1 MKEGSIG
8 AMDSLLSSS
17 LTLPQLVK
25 AQQSGPPVQPQP
37 SPYLQQ
43 VGRKWETK
51 KQRLKKKK
59 LLTKKKKLAKAMKK
73 EEDKMADLADSIMS
87 PCALDQ
93 LSVSKSFTKESKV
106 GGVIAES
113 SEFADELTLS
123 SRDDST
129 IDGIASATS
138 SVKQSF
144 LEQLLHFEV
153 LNADDSSLEGDD
165 DASLGSATLQT
176 QHTDNFKSYQP
187 PDDDDDASFVDTTKP
202 LPPLSPPEPS
212 SSIMSVPSSAAAPPG
227 TESALFASQTMSVAS
242 DYFDDPLTDAPVNL
256 SVVMEKTKSVVGKMI
271 VMKKSPLS
279 KIRSLLIAHY
289 QSFIPKQ
296 FVFTGN
302 PMSATNAIAR
312 KTEPFILVSDISLFR
327 SFDERGVANM
337 EIRIR
342 PKFKATLPFS
352 QCTNVEDFIRIS
364 KEENS
369 MRQRMAEAEL
379 CGAATVLGKLEGF
392 IRKYQLRLQ
401 DIFYGVDKSG
411 DGTLDGKEL
420 QLALKNIKCTIAD
433 DKMDTLVDFL
443 DDSGD
448 GTVDI
453 AELEEALRQFRR
465 VQKDSITQGIY
476 VSESL
481 KLTRKAVKKLWDS
494 NDNGPPI
501 SPRSKRL
508 GLLLDPINTLTK
520 PRDADTL
527 ARALES
533 TMTVTPQLYD
543 DYVEQVSLG
552 STSTPKSTRRS
563 SKRKHRH
570 RPKTRRLQITDSEIE
585 AVLEHLKLDAP
596 SSRIAY
602 TDFAAAMVSASAT
615 TKNIAEQVLKRCLE
629 LVLLLIDS
637 WKKQEAKMEINAMND
652 SPTLNDEDIDKVI
665 KFMDPNGDGIDA
677 RELEEAFRLVKRSAA
692 AEAMEPGAIS
702 CVSMLISHIKR
713 NNQKLDDLFFE
724 LDRSGDGIV
733 SHAEIADWLS
743 SFGVDIDD
751 INATLRYLDP
761 DNDGDMETDELASA
775 MRRAE
780 VTVGRIEIEEKEK
793 AIVMEKVAHADK
805 AVKKA
810 IAMQPDSFTDD
821 EINKLVQYL
830 DPSNDGSIDIG
841 ELEGAFRKSRRA
853 RAEKGLVQ
861 KGKKLLAKL
870 KTILDKKNWTVE
882 QWFSK
887 MDSSGASKSDGTC
900 TSREL
905 RLGLKKL
912 KDGKGKKELF
922 SEPDI
927 MKLVRFM
934 DPSGEGDIS
943 IEEAVIAFDKLG
955 KVSEDE
961 LMEQEIGHTM
971 MRLENFMK
979 EKGQRL
985 MDFFSAMDESGDG
998 NIDTEELTAGLKS
1011 LSEPSGAVK
1020 ALIKRRDEALE
1031 QQEMDRI
1038 ARKEEQAALN
1048 IQIEKAKS
1056 SGAADVLIMLENCM
1070 KDKGL
1075 RMTDLFREID
1085 KDGSGEITADE
1096 LRYGMKLMSEPKAE
1110 ALAPL
1115 RRAKEKLENQRRQLV
1130 EKMMAAQKFEDKV
1143 AVARQCGAD
1152 KVINKLESFMR
1163 RKQMRV
1169 KDLFFMIDKS
1179 GGGTADATELH
1190 AALKKAKLKM
1200 SLEDVE
1206 CLIGFMD
1213 TSGDGEIDKDELEL
1227 VIRDFRRF
1235 TYEQKNKHMLSAKKL
1250 PLTTMYGGLESIFVS
1265 TDVISGSLSRQDLNY
1280 GFRRLRGD
1288 ISMPSDPNNKVDEDD
1303 SSVAKDVLLRL
1314 GEWLD
1319 GRELTEFLGEYLG
1332 GDNYDEMSVEDL
1344 KKWLLNV
1351 TKKVTS
1357 KKAKALTKPM
1367 NNIKPIPKISDE
1379 DLENICKFVDP
1390 ENNGID
1396 LKELQNAFKLVQMAS
1411 AHSKMAPEALSAMR
1425 KMKAVMKEKRV
1436 RMSTLFERL
1445 DTSGDGVVDHAEIAS
1460 WLKAEVDLEDDDIAA
1475 LIKYLDPDQDGDM
1488 ETDELGAA
1496 MRKADITIGRLEI
1509 KEKEDARLKKKM
1521 DEADKA
1527 LKEASETAKLDF
1539 SDGEIE
1545 SIAGYLDPS
1554 KDGKIEISE
1563 FESAFRKAR
1572 RVQAV
1577 EKFNLEAKELLRRLI
1592 KALKILEIS
1601 TEDWFDLMDTSF
1613 GEGTGGTVT
1622 ECELKSGL
1630 RTMKWPEGMARLTQ
1644 AEVVKL
1650 LRYLDPTGDGEL
1662 SIDEVEEAIANV
1674 DEPTEADKLKGDVG
1688 DALRKL
1694 ENFMKDRGMRLID
1707 LLAQFSGVG
1716 SGNGQGSDGSMS
1728 TKSLKKGLR
1737 TICEPSPHLKALV
1750 MRKEEAKMEKAKLDR
1765 EAKEE
1770 DERIEALLKMLEETG
1785 TAKVMRSI
1793 FDIMREKGKSL
1804 VGVFNEIDKTGDGI
1818 IERGEL
1824 RVGLE
1829 MLTKASDVSTFAL
1842 KAEQKKK
1849 EEEKAEEERKQQEVK
1864 AFFDKMEKAKESG
1877 ITAVLDKIG
1886 GVMRKRQLRVK
1897 DLLGL
1902 KKVGSKGKF
1911 GKGKKKK
1918 AKKESSPEKEKA
1930 EAGEGG
1936 DTITSED
1943 LQNICCRLDKKLD
1956 LTVEECDLVCK
1967 YIDDEGDGKMELDE
1981 LQGVINDYRR
1991 YLWEKEQ
1998 VLKHEKF
2005 LELQAAPPMFTFRE
2019 ANLTAKSLD
2028 AVGGMDGMVS
2038 ITDIEEGIKRA
2049 RREAPM

>member
-1 MKEGSIG
+1 
-8 AMDSLLSSS
+8 
-17 LTLPQLVK
+17 
-25 AQQSGPPVQPQP
+25 
-37 SPYLQQ
+37 SP
-43 VGRKWETK
+43 
-51 KQRLKKKK
+51 
-59 LLTKKKKLAKAMKK
+59 LAK
-73 EEDKMADLADSIMS
+73 IR
-87 PCALDQ
+87 
-93 LSVSKSFTKESKV
+93 
-106 GGVIAES
+106 
-113 SEFADELTLS
+113 TL
-123 SRDDST
+123 
-129 IDGIASATS
+129 
-138 SVKQSF
+138 
-144 LEQLLHFEV
+144 
-153 LNADDSSLEGDD
+153 LN
-165 DASLGSATLQT
+165 T
-176 QHTDNFKSYQP
+176 
-187 PDDDDDASFVDTTKP
+187 
-202 LPPLSPPEPS
+202 
-212 SSIMSVPSSAAAPPG
+212 
-227 TESALFASQTMSVAS
+227 
-242 DYFDDPLTDAPVNL
+242 
-256 SVVMEKTKSVVGKMI
+256 
-271 VMKKSPLS
+271 
-279 KIRSLLIAHY
+279 HY
-289 QSFIPKQ
+289 SSFIPKQ

-302 PMSATNAIAR
+302 PTSASNAISK

-327 SFDERGVANM
+327 SFDERGIANM

-342 PKFKATLPFS
+342 PKFKAALPFS

-364 KEENS
+364 KEENA
-369 MRQRMAEAEL
+369 MRSRMAEADL

-411 DGTLDGKEL
+411 DGTLDGQEL
-420 QLALKNIKCTIAD
+420 QQALKNIKCNIAD
-433 DKMDTLVDFL
+433 DKMETLVNFL

-448 GTVDI
+448 GAVDI
-453 AELEEALRQFRR
+453 SELEEALRQFRR

-476 VSESL
+476 VSQSL

-527 ARALES
+527 AKALES

-552 STSTPKSTRRS
+552 SVSTAATPKSTRRS

-585 AVLEHLKLDAP
+585 AILEHLKLDSM
-596 SSRIAY
+596 SSRISFK
-602 TDFAAAMVSASAT
+602 DLAASMVSASAT
-615 TKNIAEQVLKRCLE
+615 TKSIAEQALKRCLE
-629 LVLLLIDS
+629 LCLVLTDN
-637 WKKQEAKMEINAMND
+637 WKKLEAKMEINAMND
-652 SPTLNDEDIDKVI
+652 SPTLIDEDIDKVI
-665 KFMDPNGDGIDA
+665 NFMDPNGDGIDA
-677 RELEEAFRLVKRSAA
+677 GELEEAFRLVKRSAA
-692 AEAMEPGAIS
+692 AEAMEAGAIN
-702 CVSMLISHIKR
+702 CVTILINHIKR
-713 NNQKLDDLFFE
+713 NNQKLDDLFQE

-743 SFGVDIDD
+743 TFGVDIDD

-793 AIVMEKVAHADK
+793 AIVMEKVTHADK

-821 EINKLVQYL
+821 EIKKLVKYL
-830 DPSNDGSIDIG
+830 DPSGDGEINLG
-841 ELEGAFRKSRRA
+841 ELEGAFRKARRA

-870 KTILDKKNWTVE
+870 KKILDKKSWTVQ

-887 MDSSGASKSDGTC
+887 MDSSGAAKSDGTV

-912 KDGKGKKELF
+912 KQGKGKNATEIF
-922 SEPDI
+922 SEPDV

-943 IEEAVIAFDKLG
+943 IDEAVAAFDKLG

-961 LMEQEIGHTM
+961 IMEQEIGTTM

-985 MDFFSAMDESGDG
+985 MDFFSAMDKSGDG
-998 NIDTEELTAGLKS
+998 DIDVGELTAGLKA

-1031 QQEMDRI
+1031 QQEQERI
-1038 ARKEEQAALN
+1038 VREEQQTALN
-1048 IQIEKAKS
+1048 LQIEEAKS
-1056 SGAADVLIMLENCM
+1056 SGAADVLIMLEKCM

-1085 KDGSGEITADE
+1085 KDGSGEITAEE

-1115 RRAKEKLENQRRQLV
+1115 RRAKEKLENQRKQLV

-1143 AVARQCGAD
+1143 AVARHCGAD

-1179 GGGTADATELH
+1179 GGGTADANELH
-1190 AALKKAKLKM
+1190 AALKKARLKM
-1200 SLEDVE
+1200 TIEDIE

-1235 TYEQKNKHMLSAKKL
+1235 AYEQKNKHMLSAKKL
-1250 PLTTMYGGLESIFVS
+1250 PLTTMYGGLDTIFVS

-1288 ISMPSDPNNKVDEDD
+1288 ISMPSDPENKVDEDD
-1303 SSVAKDVLLRL
+1303 SKVAEDVLLKL

-1319 GRELTEFLGEYLG
+1319 GRELGEFLGEYLG
-1332 GDNYDEMSVEDL
+1332 GDNYDELSVEDL
-1344 KKWLLNV
+1344 RKWLLTV
-1351 TKKVTS
+1351 TKKVKS
-1357 KKAKALTKPM
+1357 KKAKKLTKPV
-1367 NNIKPIPKISDE
+1367 NNIKPMPSISEE

-1436 RMSTLFERL
+1436 KMSTLFEKL
-1445 DTSGDGVVDHAEIAS
+1445 DTSGDGVVDHEEIS
-1460 WLKAEVDLEDDDIAA
+1460 TWLKAEVDLDDDDVSA

-1488 ETDELGAA
+1488 ETDELGSA
-1496 MRKADITIGRLEI
+1496 MRKADITIGRLEL
-1509 KEKEDARLKKKM
+1509 KEKEEARLRKKM
-1521 DEADKA
+1521 EEADKA
-1527 LKEASETAKLDF
+1527 LKEASETPKLDF
-1539 SDGEIE
+1539 SDEEIE
-1545 SIAGYLDPS
+1545 AIASYLDPS

-1563 FESAFRKAR
+1563 FESAFRKSR

-1577 EKFNLEAKELLRRLI
+1577 EKFNLEAKELLRRLV
-1592 KALKILEIS
+1592 KALEILEIS

-1622 ECELKSGL
+1622 ECELKAGL
-1630 RTMKWPEGMARLTQ
+1630 RTMKWPSGMARLTQ

-1650 LRYLDPTGDGEL
+1650 LRYLDPAGDGEL
-1662 SIDEVEEAIANV
+1662 SIDEVEEAIKNV

-1688 DALRKL
+1688 VALRRL

-1728 TKSLKKGLR
+1728 TKDLKRGLR
-1737 TICEPSPHLKALV
+1737 AICEPSPQLRALV
-1750 MRKEEAKMEKAKLDR
+1750 ARKEEAKHEKAKLDK

-1770 DERIEALLKMLEETG
+1770 DERIESLLKMLEETG

-1818 IERGEL
+1818 IERAEL

-1829 MLTKASDVSTFAL
+1829 MLTKASDVSKFAL
-1842 KAEQKKK
+1842 AAELKRK
-1849 EEEKAEEERKQQEVK
+1849 EEEKAEEEKRQREVK
-1864 AFFDKMEKAKESG
+1864 AFFDRMVKAKEEG
-1877 ITAVLDKIG
+1877 ITAVLDKISG
-1886 GVMRKRQLRVK
+1886 
-1897 DLLGL
+1897 
-1902 KKVGSKGKF
+1902 
-1911 GKGKKKK
+1911 
-1918 AKKESSPEKEKA
+1918 
-1930 EAGEGG
+1930 
-1936 DTITSED
+1936 
-1943 LQNICCRLDKKLD
+1943 NICCRLDRKLD
-1956 LTVEECDLVCK
+1956 LTIEECDLVCK

-1981 LQGVINDYRR
+1981 LQGCINDYRR
-1991 YLWEKEQ
+1991 YIWEKEQ
-1998 VLKHEKF
+1998 VVKHERF
-2005 LELQAAPPMFTFRE
+2005 LELQAAPPMYTFRE

-2038 ITDIEEGIKRA
+2038 IGDIEEGIKRA
-2049 RREAPM
+2049 RGEGEKMEEVLEGLVGAGAKVVKVEKPVLQELLDEAADEDEKRVLQELLDEAAEEGEEGRRTRSSSIASIDMTVDAVSVMVPPESTSVDFIDRYKMLVLEPSQVESKKEVVYSEPKHIAGELLMLRFAKDAGGLEIDGMGENAGEPKTGFFSPQKLKESGYGDLEEASGLELVEICKRIAKGIKVEHSGFFLQQLS